1 MIYRRITHNGRY
13 HLRSNANSIGALHAA
28 TGNYDAGFYFAGT
41 MILVSGIMLFLLPRN
56 QRKTE
61 YIYGQPSMN
70 FLDATLKVRSAVA
83 WPLGILPPD
92 YNQNAIQ
99 NTQDHN
105 SDSVVTHL

>member
-28 TGNYDAGFYFAGT
+28 TGDYDAGFYFAGA

-61 YIYGQPSMN
+61 YIYSQPAMK
-70 FLDATLKVRSAVA
+70 FLDATLRDRSAVA
-83 WPLGILPPD
+83 WQLGVPPHAIC
-92 YNQNAIQ
+92 NTIQ
-99 NTQDHN
+99 NIQDHN